1 MSENVECVVKAVNRP
16 KGSRFHQQRLKSW
29 RPVLTAEGIFPVF
42 LAIGILFIPV
52 GVGLL
57 IASNQVFERVFEYTH
72 CERSDVSGSNMQ
84 VRCSEEVRK
93 PSFYGSYRF
102 CPCTVSF
109 TLSTAIKGQVYF
121 FYGLSNFFQNH
132 RRYVLS
138 KDDLQLNGETGVLSE
153 HCEPYRFDAQK
164 RAYAPCGAIAM
175 SLFNDTFSMKY
186 HGPSNAPLTAPIDVP
201 MSKKNIAWRSDVDRK
216 FGRPPN
222 SSWANTVK
230 PESWPKTALER
241 SPDAYSGDEEL
252 LVWMRPAALPTFRK
266 LHRIIDHEGVF
277 KSGMPAG
284 QYTVDIGYAYPVTQ
298 FGGTKRFILST
309 TNFLGGS
316 NPTLG
321 IAYIVMGAISL
332 LLGFLFL
339 ILNYR
344 LPRRLKPN

>member
-1 MSENVECVVKAVNRP
+1 MCTI
-16 KGSRFHQQRLKSW
+16 GSRFHQQRLKSW

-57 IASNQVFERVFEYTH
+57 IASNQVFERIFEYTH
-72 CERSDVSGSNMQ
+72 CERSDISGGNMQ

-93 PSFYGSYRF
+93 ASFYGSYRF

-109 TLSTAIKGQVYF
+109 TLSTAIKGQIYF

-138 KDDLQLNGETGVLSE
+138 KDDLQLHGETGVLSE
-153 HCEPYRFDAQK
+153 HCEPYRLDAQK

-175 SLFNDTFSMKY
+175 SLFNGLVVPSFAPCLRLFPDTFSMTY
-186 HGPSNAPLTAPIDVP
+186 HGPNSAPLAAPINVP

-216 FGRPPN
+216 YGRPPN
-222 SSWANTVK
+222 NSWANTVK

-266 LHRIIDHEGVF
+266 LHRIIEHKGVF
-277 KSGMPAG
+277 ES
-284 QYTVDIGYAYPVTQ
+284 AYPVTQ

-339 ILNYR
+339 ILHYR